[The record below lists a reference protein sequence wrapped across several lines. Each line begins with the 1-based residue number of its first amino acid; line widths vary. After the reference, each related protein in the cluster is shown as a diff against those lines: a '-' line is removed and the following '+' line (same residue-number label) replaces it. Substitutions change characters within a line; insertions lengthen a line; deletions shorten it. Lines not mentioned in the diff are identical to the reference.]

1 MVRIV
6 RRNNRP
12 PLMTCLIVVFSFV
25 AVGLLTIAGILVAVI
40 FLSAE
45 SPSTGS
51 SPTPDSSSVGSTS
64 SGADSG
70 GSGADSSGGSGAR
83 TTAPVSGGWSSGG

>member
-25 AVGLLTIAGILVAVI
+25 AVGILTIAGILVAVI

-45 SPSTGS
+45 STSNGS
-51 SPTPDSSSVGSTS
+51 SPTPDSSLVGSTS

-70 GSGADSSGGSGAR
+70 GSGADSGGGSGAR
-83 TTAPVSGGWSSGG
+83 TTAPVGGGWSSGG

>member
-25 AVGLLTIAGILVAVI
+25 ALGILTVAGILVAVI
-40 FLSAE
+40 FLSSE
-45 SPSTGS
+45 SSSTGS
-51 SPTPDSSSVGSTS
+51 SPTSDSSSIGSS
-64 SGADSG
+64 SSDSDSDG
-70 GSGADSSGGSGAR
+70 GPGPS

>member
-25 AVGLLTIAGILVAVI
+25 AVGILTVAGILVAVI

-51 SPTPDSSSVGSTS
+51 SPTSDSSSVGSS
-64 SGADSG
+64 SSDSG
-70 GSGADSSGGSGAR
+70 GGSGVR

>member
-25 AVGLLTIAGILVAVI
+25 AVGILTIAGILVAVI

-70 GSGADSSGGSGAR
+70 GSGADSSGSGAR

>member
-1 MVRIV
+1 
-6 RRNNRP
+6 
-12 PLMTCLIVVFSFV
+12 MTCLIVVFSFV
-25 AVGLLTIAGILVAVI
+25 AVGILTIAGILVAVI

-64 SGADSG
+64 SGVDSSS

>member
-25 AVGLLTIAGILVAVI
+25 AVGILTFAGILVAII

-45 SPSTGS
+45 SSSTGS
-51 SPTPDSSSVGSTS
+51 SPTSDSSSVGSS
-64 SGADSG
+64 SSDSDSDG
-70 GSGADSSGGSGAR
+70 GPGPS
-83 TTAPVSGGWSSGG
+83 TTAPVSGGWTSGG

>member
-6 RRNNRP
+6 RRSNRP

-25 AVGLLTIAGILVAVI
+25 AVGILTIAGILVAVI

-45 SPSTGS
+45 SSSTGS
-51 SPTPDSSSVGSTS
+51 SPTSDSSSIGSSSSTS
-64 SGADSG
+64 DSDDG
-70 GSGADSSGGSGAR
+70 PGPS

>member
-25 AVGLLTIAGILVAVI
+25 AVGILTVAGILVAII

-45 SPSTGS
+45 SSSTDS
-51 SPTPDSSSVGSTS
+51 SPTSDSSSIGSS
-64 SGADSG
+64 SSDSDSDG
-70 GSGADSSGGSGAR
+70 GPGPS
-83 TTAPVSGGWSSGG
+83 TTAPVSGGWTSGG

>member
-1 MVRIV
+1 
-6 RRNNRP
+6 
-12 PLMTCLIVVFSFV
+12 MTCLIVVFSFV
-25 AVGLLTIAGILVAVI
+25 AVGILTIAGILVAVI
-40 FLSAE
+40 FLSSE

>member
-25 AVGLLTIAGILVAVI
+25 ALGILTVAGILVAVI
-40 FLSAE
+40 FLSSE
-45 SPSTGS
+45 SSSTGS
-51 SPTPDSSSVGSTS
+51 SPTSDSSSIGSS
-64 SGADSG
+64 SSDSDSDG
-70 GSGADSSGGSGAR
+70 GPGPS
-83 TTAPVSGGWSSGG
+83 TTAPVSGGWTSGG

>member
-12 PLMTCLIVVFSFV
+12 PLMTCLIVVFSFI
-25 AVGLLTIAGILVAVI
+25 AVGILTVAGILVAVI
-40 FLSAE
+40 FLSSE
-45 SPSTGS
+45 SSSTDS
-51 SPTPDSSSVGSTS
+51 SPTSDASSVGSS
-64 SGADSG
+64 SSDSDADGAPGPS
-70 GSGADSSGGSGAR
+70 

>member
-25 AVGLLTIAGILVAVI
+25 AVGILTIAGILVAVI

-70 GSGADSSGGSGAR
+70 GSGADSGGSGAR